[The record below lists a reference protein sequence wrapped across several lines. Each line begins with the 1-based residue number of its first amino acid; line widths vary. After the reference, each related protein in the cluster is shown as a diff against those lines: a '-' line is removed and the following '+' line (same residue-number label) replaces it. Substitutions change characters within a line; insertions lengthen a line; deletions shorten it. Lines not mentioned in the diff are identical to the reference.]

1 MKRVVAKPGDTWA
14 KIAFRVFQNSLRYKE
29 ILDVNPG
36 YTSVTLPVPGD
47 YINLPD
53 GAINNNAQTTVGT
66 LESRQLS
73 SRTGA
78 SAAGSS
84 DFYYP
89 WPSRE
94 ALIGRAI
101 EYAPQ
106 TLEWPRRSNGYTS
119 DSYEAENGTEISTS
133 VAVTQEILKNA

>member
-1 MKRVVAKPGDTWA
+1 MKRVVAKPGDTWG
-14 KIAFRVFQNSLRYKE
+14 KIAYRVYQNSLLYKD

-36 YTSVTLPVPGD
+36 YDSTMLPVPGD

-53 GAINNNAQTTVGT
+53 GTTENSTETTVGS
-66 LESRQLS
+66 LESRQLA

-78 SAAGSS
+78 SSSGTS

-94 ALIGRAI
+94 TMMERCLD
-101 EYAPQ
+101 YAPQ

-119 DSYEAENGTEISTS
+119 DSYEAENGREISTS
-133 VAVTQEILKNA
+133 VFVAQEIIRNA

>member
-1 MKRVVAKPGDTWA
+1 MKRIVAQPGDTWG
-14 KIAFRVFQNSLRYKE
+14 KIAYRVYQNSNRYRD

-36 YTSVTLPVPGD
+36 YDSTMLPVPGD
-47 YINLPD
+47 YLNLPD
-53 GAINNNAQTTVGT
+53 GTSTNGT
-66 LESRQLS
+66 SNTIGSLESRQLA

-78 SAAGSS
+78 DSAATS

-94 ALIGRAI
+94 ELMGRAV

-106 TLEWPRRSNGYTS
+106 TLEWPRRSNGYTL
-119 DSYEAENGTEISTS
+119 DSYEADNGREISTS
-133 VAVTQEILKNA
+133 VFVAQQLLKGE

>member
-1 MKRVVAKPGDTWA
+1 MKRVVAQPGDTWG
-14 KIAFRVFQNSLRYKE
+14 KIAYRVFQNSLRYKE

-53 GAINNNAQTTVGT
+53 GAIGNNAQTTVGT

-78 SAAGSS
+78 NASGTS

-89 WPSRE
+89 WPSADVMLERSV
-94 ALIGRAI
+94 

-106 TLEWPRRSNGYTS
+106 TLEWPRRANGYTS
-119 DSYEAENGTEISTS
+119 DSYEAENGREISTS
-133 VAVTQEILKNA
+133 VFVTQEILKNA